1 MSWRSIPTEGAAL
14 AKLLRS
20 IMLRLSRLE
29 SRPDGRPDAS
39 HELPMVLG
47 GYTLSED
54 DDGNLVATNT
64 TTGSETVI
72 AIP

>member
-14 AKLLRS
+14 GKLLRS
-20 IMLRLSRLE
+20 IMLRLSNLE
-29 SRPDGRPDAS
+29 GRPDGRPDAS

-54 DDGNLVATNT
+54 DDGNLIATNNDS
-64 TTGSETVI
+64 GSETVI
-72 AIP
+72 ATP